1 MANFFQCCKKHS
13 INFDLVCYT
22 EERDDTLYV
31 SFTNGKAL
39 FLKCKCKELVEQI
52 LAMMVYHKKIFK

>member
-22 EERDDTLYV
+22 EVQDGSLYV
-31 SFTNGKAL
+31 SFTNGNSL
-39 FLKCKCKELVEQI
+39 NLKGKCKELVEQS
-52 LAMMVYHKKIFK
+52 LAMMAYYQKNI